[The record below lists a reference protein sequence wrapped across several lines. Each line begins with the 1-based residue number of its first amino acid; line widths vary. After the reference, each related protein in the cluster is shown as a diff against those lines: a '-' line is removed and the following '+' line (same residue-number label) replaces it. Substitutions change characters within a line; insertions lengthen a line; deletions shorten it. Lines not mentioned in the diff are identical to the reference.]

1 MNGPHDMGGMQC
13 YGPVNPEIDE
23 PLFHAD
29 WERAAL
35 ALTVGMGFAGMW
47 NIDLSRSARETLP
60 PVRYLSSSYYQIW
73 LAALEKLMLERGMV
87 TTGELETGVMQVP
100 PVAVKRVPDAQQMQ
114 AALMAGG
121 PCDRPAQGPALF
133 AEGDAVT
140 ARNINPQGHTRLPRY
155 VRGKPGVIEQ
165 VNGVHVYPDSN
176 GNGGGEDPQWLYTVR
191 FEARD
196 LFGET
201 ADHVVLV
208 DCWEP
213 YLERS

>member
-13 YGPVNPEIDE
+13 HGPVLPEENE

-35 ALTVGMGFAGMW
+35 ALTVGMGFTGMW

-60 PVRYLSSSYYQIW
+60 PVQYLSSSYYQIW
-73 LAALEKLMLERGMV
+73 LAALEKLMLERSMV
-87 TTGELETGVMQVP
+87 TAGELETGLMQTP
-100 PVAVKRVPDAQQMQ
+100 AITVKRVPDASQMK
-114 AALMAGG
+114 AALASGG

-133 AEGDAVT
+133 AEGGAVT
-140 ARNINPQGHTRLPRY
+140 AREMNPQGHTRLPRY
-155 VRGKPGVIEQ
+155 VRGKPGIIER

-176 GNGGGEDPQWLYTVR
+176 GAGGGEDPQWLYTVR
-191 FEARD
+191 FDASD
-196 LFGET
+196 LFGGGAT
-201 ADHVVLV
+201 HSVFV

-213 YLERS
+213 YLERR

>member
-35 ALTVGMGFAGMW
+35 ALTVGMGFGGMW

-60 PVRYLSSSYYQIW
+60 PAQYLSSSYYQIW

-87 TTGELETGVMQVP
+87 TVGELETGVMQAP
-100 PVAVKRVPDAQQMQ
+100 PVAVRRVPDAQQMA
-114 AALMAGG
+114 AALAAGG
-121 PCDRPAQGPALF
+121 PCDREAVSRARFQP
-133 AEGDAVT
+133 GDAIL
-140 ARNINPQGHTRLPRY
+140 ARNIHPQGHTRLPRY
-155 VRGKPGVIEQ
+155 VRGKPGIVER

-176 GNGGGEDPQWLYTVR
+176 GAGEGEDPQWLYTVR
-191 FEARD
+191 FEASD
-196 LFGET
+196 LFGPS
-201 ADHVVLV
+201 AGHAVYV

-213 YLERS
+213 YLEAR